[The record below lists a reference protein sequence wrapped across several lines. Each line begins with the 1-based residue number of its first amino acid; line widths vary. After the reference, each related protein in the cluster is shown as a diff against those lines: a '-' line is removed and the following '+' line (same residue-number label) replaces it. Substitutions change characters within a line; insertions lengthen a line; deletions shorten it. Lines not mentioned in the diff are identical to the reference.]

1 MLSPIAPRF
10 RVAVALCLV
19 GVVLAACK
27 SDSEKVADF
36 LALGDGYAEEGQDRE
51 AVIEYRNV
59 LQIAPNEAAA
69 HWGLAQAYL
78 RLGRLKD
85 GYWELRESVRLDP
98 DNPVVTRRLAIAL
111 LDEGRP
117 DVALTVLDQ
126 MVEQGLSTRADTAAF
141 CTLRA
146 RILRRLGRNEEADDA
161 FRIATRLSRAG

>member
-1 MLSPIAPRF
+1 MTQTPAPVANEAQSRPPQAPIMAM
-10 RVAVALCLV
+10 VALA
-19 GVVLAACK
+19 G
-27 SDSEKVADF
+27 
-36 LALGDGYAEEGQDRE
+36 ALTSAGRGGDA
-51 AVIEYRNV
+51 
-59 LQIAPNEAAA
+59 LT
-69 HWGLAQAYL
+69 LL
-78 RLGRLKD
+78 RCA
-85 GYWELRESVRLDP
+85 VRLDP

-141 CTLRA
+141 YTLRA